1 MAWTLVT
8 GGAKG
13 LGKEICLA
21 LAKQGHNILVHFR
34 KSREAAEKVADEC
47 RGCGVLSETVQ
58 ADFSTPEGIQGL
70 LDRLREQAWEV
81 KFLINNVGNFFEG
94 APSETPAE
102 TWYALFQ
109 TNLHAPF
116 LLIRGLLPEI
126 VSQQGA
132 IVNIGSVGCHEMR
145 GDAKYTAYSLT
156 KKSLYFL
163 TKSFAK
169 EVAKE
174 GVRVNM
180 VSPGELENS
189 VTLSCRR
196 ENLPL
201 GRAGT
206 LREAADVVRFLLL
219 PENAYITGQNI
230 EVAGGFAL

>member
-13 LGKEICLA
+13 LGKEICLT
-21 LAKQGHNILVHFR
+21 LAKKGHNVLVHFR
-34 KSREAAEKVADEC
+34 KSKEEAEAVAEEC
-47 RGCGVLSETVQ
+47 RKSGVLSKTVQ
-58 ADFSTPEGIQGL
+58 ADFSNPEGIQGL
-70 LDRLREQAWEV
+70 LDMARKQTWEI

-94 APSETPAE
+94 ALSDTPVE
-102 TWYALFQ
+102 TWHSLFQ

-126 VSQQGA
+126 ASQKGA
-132 IVNIGSVGCHEMR
+132 VINIGSAGCNDLR
-145 GDAKYTAYSLT
+145 GDAKYAAYSLT
-156 KKSLYFL
+156 KRSLYFL

-169 EVAKE
+169 EAAKD

-189 VTLSCRR
+189 VTLAGRR
-196 ENLPL
+196 EKLPF
-201 GRAGT
+201 GRAGA
-206 LREAADVVRFLLL
+206 LREVAEVVSFLLL